1 MPNWCDTT
9 YKCVGEKKEV
19 ESLYNLIQQM
29 ENTDKSIVENGFG
42 KMWLGN
48 LVILLGCD
56 WKEYRCRG
64 EIYSYM
70 LEHDVLT
77 ICQSTAWCEQEGV
90 RHAIEEKFPSIK
102 VYYLDEESGLGNY
115 TTNDASGDYFP
126 WQYCLECSDEMI
138 EGNREEFENIESLA
152 NYLSEYL
159 QKEVKPDMDEIKKLI
174 AEHESEM
181 QDADEDFYLILNEY
195 KVLED

>member
-102 VYYLDEESGLGNY
+102 VYYLDEEPGCEHFC
-115 TTNDASGDYFP
+115 TNDSSGICFPMRYRVENYNETDDFNNLEEVAEYFSELTEQPVAADLDTIQACIKDYVTKM
-126 WQYCLECSDEMI
+126 QQ
-138 EGNREEFENIESLA
+138 EE
-152 NYLSEYL
+152 
-159 QKEVKPDMDEIKKLI
+159 
-174 AEHESEM
+174 
-181 QDADEDFYLILNEY
+181 DEDYQCLLYEY
-195 KVLED
+195 RLVEY

>member
-29 ENTDKSIVENGFG
+29 ENADKSIVENGFG

-48 LVILLGCD
+48 LVTLLGCD

-90 RHAIEEKFPSIK
+90 RHAIEKKLPSIK
-102 VYYLDEESGLGNY
+102 VYYLDEEPGCENY
-115 TTNDASGDYFP
+115 TTNDASGICFPMRYRVENYNETEDFNNLEEVAEYFSELTEQPVAADLDTIQACIKDYVTKM
-126 WQYCLECSDEMI
+126 QQ
-138 EGNREEFENIESLA
+138 EE
-152 NYLSEYL
+152 
-159 QKEVKPDMDEIKKLI
+159 
-174 AEHESEM
+174 
-181 QDADEDFYLILNEY
+181 DEDYQCLLYEY
-195 KVLED
+195 RLVEC